1 MMLPGVLLSIIPASE
16 VLEGFCSPLLCRIHG
31 SEQINTSAGE
41 DPCMATDVSGWRGA
55 ILGALLIGV
64 VSLSGVLN
72 CIPEQAGMLVFLFG
86 GGLIAGLLTEGAVKE
101 GAITGAVCGVI
112 AAIIVAA
119 ITAIMGLRTP
129 DPEYPAPWATFG
141 FYALF
146 LIILL
151 LPYNAIGGAAGTLV
165 RNGIRGGGTPA
176 RTPWAGVVIGTIII
190 VAFFIAASTLLA
202 APGPLLI
209 VAPIVGG
216 FIAGFGVVGGARD
229 GLEAGFV
236 TALFGTGLCSLP
248 LLWTASYGEGFV
260 AGLTG
265 MVMIALGYLYII
277 LGTAAGVVGAAV
289 RAKLRKDE
297 VGGG

>member
-1 MMLPGVLLSIIPASE
+1 
-16 VLEGFCSPLLCRIHG
+16 
-31 SEQINTSAGE
+31 
-41 DPCMATDVSGWRGA
+41 MATGVSGWRGA

-72 CIPEQAGMLVFLFG
+72 CIPEQAGMFIFLFG

-129 DPEYPAPWATFG
+129 DPGYPAPWATFG

-190 VAFFIAASTLLA
+190 VAFFIVAFFIA

-229 GLEAGFV
+229 GIEAGFV

-248 LLWTASYGEGFV
+248 LLWTASYVEGFV
-260 AGLTG
+260 AGLAG
-265 MVMIALGYLYII
+265 MLMIALGYLYII
-277 LGTAAGVVGAAV
+277 LGTAAGVAGAAV

-297 VGGG
+297 VGGGGAGAFPPGGTGLGFRLSFIHL